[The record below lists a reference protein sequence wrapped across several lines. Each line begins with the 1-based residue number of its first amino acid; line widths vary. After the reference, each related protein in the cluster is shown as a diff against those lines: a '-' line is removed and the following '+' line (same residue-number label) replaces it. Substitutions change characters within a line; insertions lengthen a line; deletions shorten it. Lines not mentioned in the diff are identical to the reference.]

1 MKQQGELRELKE
13 KHQQEIE
20 LQVAKQ
26 LQLNENAQA
35 TKQNQ
40 VTEIG
45 RLMEVIDKR
54 NGDLEKNVKLGKE
67 TKSHNSCGSHKVG
80 REAWSGSKPLGNI
93 ERLWLNPPSSPP
105 FPLPSPP
112 PPPPLWTLKELLRTI
127 HFKQT

>member
-20 LQVAKQ
+20 LQVVKQ

-54 NGDLEKNVKLGKE
+54 NGD
-67 TKSHNSCGSHKVG
+67 
-80 REAWSGSKPLGNI
+80 
-93 ERLWLNPPSSPP
+93 
-105 FPLPSPP
+105 
-112 PPPPLWTLKELLRTI
+112 
-127 HFKQT
+127 